1 MSGNNIQI
9 FHSVRTLANF
19 APNGT
24 ELMHSTV
31 SFFNNLE
38 IYVKVIENEKK
49 IIELLWRIAIDS
61 TSSHRRL
68 PSIMHSFS
76 LKLNVT

>member
-49 IIELLWRIAIDS
+49 IIELL
-61 TSSHRRL
+61 
-68 PSIMHSFS
+68 
-76 LKLNVT
+76 